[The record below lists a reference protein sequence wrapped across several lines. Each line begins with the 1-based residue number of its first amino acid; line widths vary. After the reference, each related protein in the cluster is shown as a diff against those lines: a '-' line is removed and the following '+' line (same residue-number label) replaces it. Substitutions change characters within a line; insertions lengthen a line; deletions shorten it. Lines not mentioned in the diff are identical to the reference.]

1 MTAEASRAALIALA
15 ALPAMTPRR
24 LRIILQH
31 HSAIEALD
39 RLRRGAAFAPEVE
52 PNDLREMFAALRTQA
67 KAVDPARVLEEC
79 AAQQVEVVTKY
90 DPSYPAV
97 LADDPFPPAVIF
109 VRGRLDVLA
118 ARRVAI
124 VGTRNA
130 TAAGRATAFELGEAL
145 AANRVA
151 VVSGL
156 ARGIDGAAHRGV
168 RAGDGQAIGIVGNGL
183 DCPYPKQNADIW
195 QWVAEHGLL
204 VSEWAPGS
212 PPDDFHF
219 PLRNRIIAALAEVLV
234 VVESRQRGGSLITA
248 KAATDRGVTVMAVP
262 GSTRNPACEGT
273 NRLLV
278 EFAPPVTCVDDILV
292 ALGLD
297 HSRDLGRA
305 ALVGPDDAMSRDVL
319 DRCAARPHTL
329 DMIAQ
334 QLGVSVSDAAVAV
347 SRLEQLGLV
356 VDSGGWFEST
366 QSKLSGPKLMGS
378 KAGLS

>member
-1 MTAEASRAALIALA
+1 MIAETRAALIALA

-24 LRIILQH
+24 LHIILEQ
-31 HSAIEALD
+31 HSAVEALD
-39 RLRRGAAFAPEVE
+39 RLRRGVAFGPDVE
-52 PNDLREMFAALRTQA
+52 PNDLGPMFAALRAQA
-67 KAVDPARVLEEC
+67 KVVAPERVLEEC
-79 AAQQVEVVTKY
+79 AAQRVEVVTRV

-97 LADDPFPPAVIF
+97 LADDPFPPAVLF

-145 AANRVA
+145 SSSHVA

-168 RAGDGQAIGIVGNGL
+168 RSSGGQAIGVVGNGP
-183 DCPYPKQNADIW
+183 DQPYPKQNADIW
-195 QWVAEHGLL
+195 QWVADHGLL
-204 VSEWAPGS
+204 LSEWPPGS

-219 PLRNRIIAALAEVLV
+219 PLRNRIIAALGEVLV

-248 KAATDRGVTVMAVP
+248 RAALDRGVTVMAVP

-273 NRLLV
+273 NKLLV

-305 ALVGPDDAMSRDVL
+305 ALIGPADKLSRDVL
-319 DRCAARPHTL
+319 DLCVERPHTL
-329 DMIAQ
+329 DMIAEA
-334 QLGVSVSDAAVAV
+334 LGVSLPDAAVAV

-356 VDSGGWFEST
+356 VDTGGWFESAR
-366 QSKLSGPKLMGS
+366 SKLAGS
-378 KAGLS
+378 KARPA

>member
-1 MTAEASRAALIALA
+1 MIAEKRAALIALS

-24 LRIILQH
+24 LRIILQRH
-31 HSAIEALD
+31 GAEDALD
-39 RLRRGAAFAPEVE
+39 RLRCGVAFAPDVE
-52 PNDLREMFAALRTQA
+52 PQDLREMFAALRAQA
-67 KAVDPARVLEEC
+67 KVVDPERVLEEC
-79 AAQQVEVVTKY
+79 ASHRVEIVTQV
-90 DPSYPAV
+90 DASYPAV
-97 LADDPFPPAVIF
+97 LVDDPFPPAVLF

-130 TAAGRATAFELGEAL
+130 TAAGRATAFELGEGL
-145 AANRVA
+145 AGCRVA
-151 VVSGL
+151 IVSGL

-168 RAGDGQAIGIVGNGL
+168 RSAGGLAVGVVGNGL
-183 DCPYPKQNADIW
+183 DRPYPKQNADIW
-195 QWVAEHGLL
+195 QWVADNGLL
-204 VSEWAPGS
+204 VSEWPPGT

-234 VVESRQRGGSLITA
+234 VVESRRRGGSLITA
-248 KAATDRGVTVMAVP
+248 KAASDRGVTVMAVP

-278 EFAPPVTCVDDILV
+278 DCAPPVTCVDDILV

-305 ALVGPDDAMSRDVL
+305 ALVGPADAVSLEVFDL
-319 DRCAARPHTL
+319 CADRPHTL
-329 DMIAQ
+329 DRIALA
-334 QLGVSVSDAAVAV
+334 LGLSVPDAAVAA

-356 VDSGGWFEST
+356 VDTGGWFEST
-366 QSKLSGPKLMGS
+366 QSKLSGS
-378 KAGLS
+378 KVGLR

>member
-1 MTAEASRAALIALA
+1 MIAETRAALIALS

-31 HSAIEALD
+31 HGAEDALD
-39 RLRRGAAFAPEVE
+39 RLRRGVAFAPEVE
-52 PNDLREMFAALRTQA
+52 PPDLREMFAALRAQA
-67 KAVDPARVLEEC
+67 KVVDPERVLEEC
-79 AAQQVEVVTKY
+79 ASHRVEIVTQV
-90 DPSYPAV
+90 DASYPAV
-97 LADDPFPPAVIF
+97 LVDDPFPPAVLF

-130 TAAGRATAFELGEAL
+130 TAAGRATAFELGEGL
-145 AANRVA
+145 AGCRVA

-168 RAGDGQAIGIVGNGL
+168 RSAGGLAVGVVGNGL
-183 DCPYPKQNADIW
+183 DHPYPKQNADIW
-195 QWVAEHGLL
+195 QWVADNGLL
-204 VSEWAPGS
+204 VSEWPPGT

-248 KAATDRGVTVMAVP
+248 KAASDRGVTVMAVP

-273 NRLLV
+273 NKLLV
-278 EFAPPVTCVDDILV
+278 DYAPPVTCVDDILV

-305 ALVGPDDAMSRDVL
+305 ALVGPADAVSLDVFDL
-319 DRCAARPHTL
+319 CADRPHTL
-329 DMIAQ
+329 DMIALA
-334 QLGVSVSDAAVAV
+334 LGLSVPDAAVAA

-356 VDSGGWFEST
+356 VDTGGWFEST
-366 QSKLSGPKLMGS
+366 QSKLSGS
-378 KAGLS
+378 KVGLR

>member
-1 MTAEASRAALIALA
+1 MIAETRGALIALS

-31 HSAIEALD
+31 HGAEDALD
-39 RLRRGAAFAPEVE
+39 RLRRGAAFAPDVE
-52 PNDLREMFAALRTQA
+52 PQDLREMFAALRAQA
-67 KAVDPARVLEEC
+67 KVVDPERVLEEC
-79 AAQQVEVVTKY
+79 AAQRVEVVTQV
-90 DPSYPAV
+90 DGSYPAV
-97 LADDPFPPAVIF
+97 LADDLFPPAVLY
-109 VRGRLDVLA
+109 VCGRLDVLA

-145 AANRVA
+145 AGSRVA

-168 RAGDGQAIGIVGNGL
+168 RSAGGLAVGVVGNGL
-183 DCPYPKQNADIW
+183 DRPYPKQNGDIW
-195 QWVAEHGLL
+195 RWVADNGLL
-204 VSEWAPGS
+204 VSEWPPGS

-248 KAATDRGVTVMAVP
+248 KAASDRGVTVMAVP
-262 GSTRNPACEGT
+262 GSPRNPACEGT
-273 NRLLV
+273 NKLLV
-278 EFAPPVTCVDDILV
+278 ECAPPVTCVDDVLV

-305 ALVGPDDAMSRDVL
+305 ALVSPADAVSRDVFDL
-319 DRCAARPHTL
+319 CVDRPHTL
-329 DMIAQ
+329 DMIALA
-334 QLGVSVSDAAVAV
+334 LGLSVPEAAVAV

-356 VDSGGWFEST
+356 VDTGGWFEST
-366 QSKLSGPKLMGS
+366 QSKLSGS
-378 KAGLS
+378 KVGLR